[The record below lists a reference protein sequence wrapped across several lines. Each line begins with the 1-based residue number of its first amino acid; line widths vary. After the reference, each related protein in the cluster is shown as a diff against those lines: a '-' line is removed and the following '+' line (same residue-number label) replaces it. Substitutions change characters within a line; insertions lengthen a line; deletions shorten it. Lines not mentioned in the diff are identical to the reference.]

1 MIEASFGFLVLVIG
15 VAVVFDFVNGFHD
28 SANAIATVV
37 STRVLSILT
46 AVIMAGVLN
55 FVGALSGTAVA
66 KVVGAGIVAPDGI
79 TMTTVAAG
87 LMAAIVWEI
96 LTYFLKLPVSASHS
110 LIAGVAGAGV
120 ATAGLGVLVLHGIQ
134 KTMLGVVFSPLIGFM
149 IGYLVMLS
157 LYWALR
163 RASQSF
169 VNSTFGRLQILSAA
183 AMAFSHGSN
192 DAQKTMGIITLA
204 LSVHYNWAARGIPFE
219 VPFWVIF
226 LSGTAIALGT
236 YAGGYR
242 MIKTLGIRIVHMQ
255 PINGFAAETAAAMV
269 IESAS
274 RLGFPL
280 STTHVISSTIM
291 GQGATKRFSAV
302 RWGVVKSIV
311 LAWVIT
317 FPFCGLLGALLY
329 VILHYLVGLLS

>member
-1 MIEASFGFLVLVIG
+1 MFEMSFLFLVLVIT
-15 VAVVFDFVNGFHD
+15 VAVIFDFVNGFHD

-37 STRVLSILT
+37 STRVLTILT

-66 KVVGAGIVAPDGI
+66 KVVGAGIVAPGAI

-120 ATAGLGVLVLHGIQ
+120 ATAGFKVLVWTGISKTLLGVIL
-134 KTMLGVVFSPLIGFM
+134 SPLVGFI
-149 IGYLVMLS
+149 IGYVVMLA
-157 LYWALR
+157 LYWLLR
-163 RASQSF
+163 RASQSM
-169 VNSTFGRLQILSAA
+169 VNHTFGRLQIVSAA
-183 AMAFSHGSN
+183 AMAYSHGSN

-204 LSVHYNWAARGIPFE
+204 LSVHYSWAARGIPFE
-219 VPFWVIF
+219 VPFWVIV
-226 LSGTAIALGT
+226 LSGIAIALGT

-242 MIKTLGIRIVHMQ
+242 MIKTLGVRIVQMQ
-255 PINGFAAETAAAMV
+255 PINGFAAESSAAVV
-269 IESAS
+269 IETAS
-274 RLGFPL
+274 RFGFPL

-291 GQGATKRFSAV
+291 GQGATRRVSAV
-302 RWGVVKSIV
+302 RWGVVRSIV

-317 FPFCGLLGALLY
+317 FPFCGLLGALIY
-329 VILHYLVGLLS
+329 RLLKLALSAF